1 MTNFVSPSKK
11 QHPRLRY
18 TKILINYVV
27 IDSKENSFSVNYVL
41 IKKIPSVLIK
51 ALNEYYSFNFYNNFI
66 KIIIITIIIIIIII
80 IISEE
85 NVLCCLRLK
94 GDVQ

>member
-1 MTNFVSPSKK
+1 M
-11 QHPRLRY
+11 
-18 TKILINYVV
+18 
-27 IDSKENSFSVNYVL
+27 
-41 IKKIPSVLIK
+41 LIK

-66 KIIIITIIIIIIII
+66 KIIIITIIIITITIIIIIIII

-94 GDVQ
+94 GDVQWINVPWILQSSDKLMKVET